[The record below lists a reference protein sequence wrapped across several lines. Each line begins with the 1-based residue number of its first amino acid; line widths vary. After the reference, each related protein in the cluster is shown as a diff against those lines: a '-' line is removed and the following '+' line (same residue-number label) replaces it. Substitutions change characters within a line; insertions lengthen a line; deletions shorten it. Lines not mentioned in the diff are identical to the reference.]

1 MAYRGV
7 QTLPKNAELSSVRA
21 LREAMR
27 EKGVKGMK
35 WGQHQDRPEDE
46 QERPRGSMEVR
57 FWDQASTLKSDIN
70 TVAQEEKSLSLP
82 NKFRLSMARSA
93 MKAAN
98 AAYLND
104 DMERALKNQG
114 KARQILDRITSK
126 AKEPE

>member
-21 LREAMR
+21 LREAMK

-35 WGQHQDRPEDE
+35 WGQHQQSPDDE
-46 QERPRGSMEVR
+46 EKRPRGQMETQ
-57 FWDQASTLKSDIN
+57 FWSQANSIKSDIN
-70 TVAQEEKSLSLP
+70 TVAEQEKSLSLP
-82 NKFRLSMARSA
+82 NKFRLTMARSA

-98 AAYLND
+98 AAYLSED
-104 DMERALKNQG
+104 LERALKNQG
-114 KARQILDRITSK
+114 KARQILDRISGK